1 MTRESKKSNMMIF
14 NVLQALLK
22 IGFYPI
28 TAVDIPAKTKVKNT
42 VTFIPVKPLSTEDFK
57 RLLICPGEEND
68 LRLNKSNVKS
78 LISLY
83 LILTISKRY

>member
-1 MTRESKKSNMMIF
+1 MARESKKSNMMIF

-42 VTFIPVKPLSTEDFK
+42 VTFIPAKPVSMEDFK

-68 LRLNKSNVKS
+68 LRFDKS
-78 LISLY
+78 I
-83 LILTISKRY
+83 I

>member
-1 MTRESKKSNMMIF
+1 MIF

-28 TAVDIPAKTKVKNT
+28 NAVDIPAKTKVKNT
-42 VTFIPVKPLSTEDFK
+42 VTFIPAKPVSMEDFK

-68 LRLNKSNVKS
+68 LRFDKS
-78 LISLY
+78 I
-83 LILTISKRY
+83 I